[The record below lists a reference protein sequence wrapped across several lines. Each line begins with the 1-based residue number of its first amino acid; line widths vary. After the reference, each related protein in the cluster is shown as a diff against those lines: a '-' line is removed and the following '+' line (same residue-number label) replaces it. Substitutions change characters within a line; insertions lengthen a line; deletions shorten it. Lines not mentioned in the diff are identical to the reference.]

1 VNGPGATDDAGGALM
16 PMSLAEE
23 PEVPHLVLV
32 EPDEALDRARPV
44 PPKEQMHLV
53 DFSDEEWD
61 AFCDAMRSR

>member
-1 VNGPGATDDAGGALM
+1 MA
-16 PMSLAEE
+16 MSLAEE

-53 DFSDEEWD
+53 DVTDEEWD
-61 AFCDAMRSR
+61 AFFDAMRSR